1 MFNDVDDL
9 SNCTVVL
16 VEDSAIN
23 QKIIHCCLADICEI
37 QMFSSAEDALVYC
50 KQSPPDLILMDWM
63 LEGMTGVEAC
73 HILQGKPE
81 TADIPVIFVTSNTS
95 EHQQELCWDA
105 GAVDFI
111 GKPIVARTLVH
122 RVRTHLKYKKQ
133 ADLLREYSYVDG
145 LTGVYN
151 RRYFELEIERYYRQ
165 SVRTQNDLSLI
176 ILDVDHFKLYN
187 DHYGHLKGDDALKAV
202 ASVLKNNTR
211 RPLDS
216 AFRYGGEEFAVL
228 LPNTPIDAA
237 AKIAKKIVDDI
248 AALKV
253 PHEPSAFKVVTASA
267 GVSSNLET
275 KSTSQFIDAADEE
288 LYRAKENGRNRV
300 CVANSVALAVN
311 SD

>member
-1 MFNDVDDL
+1 MFNDVNDL

-23 QKIIHCCLADICEI
+23 QKIIHCCLADICQI
-37 QMFSSAEDALVYC
+37 AMFSSAEEALEYC
-50 KQSPPDLILMDWM
+50 KVTPPDLILMDWM

-73 HILQGKPE
+73 HILQRKPE

-122 RVRTHLKYKKQ
+122 RVKTHLKYKKQ

-151 RRYFELEIERYYRQ
+151 RRYFEQEIERYHRQ
-165 SVRTQNDLSLI
+165 SQRTESDLSLI
-176 ILDVDHFKLYN
+176 ILDVDNFKLYN
-187 DHYGHLKGDDALKAV
+187 DQYGHLKGDD
-202 ASVLKNNTR
+202 VLKSVATVLSNNTR
-211 RPLDS
+211 RPLDC

-228 LPNTPIDAA
+228 LPNTPLEAA
-237 AKIAKKIVDDI
+237 TKIAENIIVEIASLKIV
-248 AALKV
+248 
-253 PHEPSAFKVVTASA
+253 HSPSSYKVVTASA
-267 GVSSNLET
+267 GVTSNIGL
-275 KSTSQFIDAADEE
+275 STTSEFIDAADAE
-288 LYRAKENGRNRV
+288 LYRAKEAGRNRV
-300 CVANSVALAVN
+300 CTAKPELIN
-311 SD
+311 